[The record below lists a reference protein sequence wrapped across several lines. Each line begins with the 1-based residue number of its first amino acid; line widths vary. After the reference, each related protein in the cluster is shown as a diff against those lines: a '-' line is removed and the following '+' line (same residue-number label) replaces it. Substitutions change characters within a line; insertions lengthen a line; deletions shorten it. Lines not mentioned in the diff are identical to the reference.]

1 MNFITAR
8 KIQTRQYG
16 FLKVLKLN
24 AAQAEAYLFLGVLYA
39 AEKRYSDAKEILE
52 SFLKT
57 DPDNAMGMYYL
68 GLINMDLE
76 DYDKAAEYFSK
87 VAEVRPNFD
96 AAYLN
101 LGVISELKGD
111 LKQAEKHYKKAWS
124 LIRITRLHGNGLRR
138 FI

>member
-1 MNFITAR
+1 
-8 KIQTRQYG
+8 
-16 FLKVLKLN
+16 
-24 AAQAEAYLFLGVLYA
+24 
-39 AEKRYSDAKEILE
+39 
-52 SFLKT
+52 
-57 DPDNAMGMYYL
+57 MGLYYL

-111 LKQAEKHYKKAWS
+111 LKQAEKHYKKSVELNPHNTLAQE
-124 LIRITRLHGNGLRR
+124 RLTQIYLKDKTVDKGHRTAQEYEHSGACKS
-138 FI
+138 